1 VEEEGTQQAADVA
14 TGSSDGGGGGAAEV
28 KRMKLDMDA
37 AGLLADDVTGTDV
50 AEASVDACLAQ
61 LVQKQEPELS
71 DSASHSQCRSL
82 TYVGA

>member
-14 TGSSDGGGGGAAEV
+14 TGSSDGGGGAAEV

-37 AGLLADDVTGTDV
+37 AGLLADDVTGTDF

-61 LVQKQEPELS
+61 LVQKQEPELD
-71 DSASHSQCRSL
+71 DSASHSQRRSL